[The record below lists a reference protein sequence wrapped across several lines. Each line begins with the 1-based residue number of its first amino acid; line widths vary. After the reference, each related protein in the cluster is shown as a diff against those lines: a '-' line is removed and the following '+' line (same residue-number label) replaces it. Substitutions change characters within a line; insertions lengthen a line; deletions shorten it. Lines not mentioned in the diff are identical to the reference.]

1 MKDCSTYLRIIGTRP
16 SKIQDILFQRTVLL
30 EKKQKKRKIAVL
42 TCVLLE
48 EGLHGFR
55 TFCFSEQLFRKKQK
69 SQKKRK
75 IAVPTYVLLAQGIDE
90 RGKIVAN
97 VKFKC

>member
-1 MKDCSTYLRIIGTRP
+1 MLYLPAYYWKKAFTDSGHFV
-16 SKIQDILFQRTVLL
+16 SANSYL
-30 EKKQKKRKIAVL
+30 E
-42 TCVLLE
+42 
-48 EGLHGFR
+48 
-55 TFCFSEQLFRKKQK
+55 KKQK